1 MAECG
6 NLDIIS
12 GRKAVCRCS
21 FHNAVDHRAGLC
33 IGRRVAEQPVL
44 FADSKGTY
52 LVFCTV
58 GGLLLH
64 GVLLAASLY
73 FSDCSQK
80 YIFMVLF
87 SHFGESGERHGFIRR
102 FRTDC
107 RGVSYWNFWGTFL
120 CNHDIIVSFFLS
132 KKRKWCL
139 KWSGCCQ
146 IDKITGIMSI

>member
-1 MAECG
+1 MSECG
-6 NLDIIS
+6 KLDIIS
-12 GRKAVCRCS
+12 GCKAVCRCS

-80 YIFMVLF
+80 YILWYYFLTLERAGKDMVSLGGSERIAEEYLIEIFEALF
-87 SHFGESGERHGFIRR
+87 CAI
-102 FRTDC
+102 T
-107 RGVSYWNFWGTFL
+107 
-120 CNHDIIVSFFLS
+120 ILS
-132 KKRKWCL
+132 
-139 KWSGCCQ
+139 
-146 IDKITGIMSI
+146 

>member
-1 MAECG
+1 MSECG
-6 NLDIIS
+6 KLDIIS
-12 GRKAVCRCS
+12 GCKAVC
-21 FHNAVDHRAGLC
+21 HNAVDHRAGLC
-33 IGRRVAEQPVL
+33 TGRRVAEQPVL
-44 FADSKGTY
+44 SADSKGTY

-107 RGVSYWNFWGTFL
+107 RGVSY
-120 CNHDIIVSFFLS
+120 
-132 KKRKWCL
+132 
-139 KWSGCCQ
+139 
-146 IDKITGIMSI
+146 

>member
-1 MAECG
+1 MSECG
-6 NLDIIS
+6 KLDIIS
-12 GRKAVCRCS
+12 GHKAVCLCS
-21 FHNAVDHRAGLC
+21 FHNAVDHCAGLC
-33 IGRRVAEQPVL
+33 TGRRVAEQPVL
-44 FADSKGTY
+44 SADSKGTY

-87 SHFGESGERHGFIRR
+87 FHFGESGERHGFIRR

-107 RGVSYWNFWGTFL
+107 RGVSY
-120 CNHDIIVSFFLS
+120 
-132 KKRKWCL
+132 
-139 KWSGCCQ
+139 
-146 IDKITGIMSI
+146 

>member
-1 MAECG
+1 MSECG
-6 NLDIIS
+6 KLDIIS
-12 GRKAVCRCS
+12 GRKAVCLCS

-33 IGRRVAEQPVL
+33 TGRRVAEQPVL
-44 FADSKGTY
+44 SADSKGTY

-87 SHFGESGERHGFIRR
+87 FHFGESGERHGFIRQVLFEPLR
-102 FRTDC
+102 VMHNDFSAFISLIRQISEICYRSATN
-107 RGVSYWNFWGTFL
+107 G
-120 CNHDIIVSFFLS
+120 SFT
-132 KKRKWCL
+132 RH
-139 KWSGCCQ
+139 
-146 IDKITGIMSI
+146 